1 MSEQLKYI
9 VGELNREPFS
19 RGYNLITFDSLDP
32 LSLLQVLT
40 DVLADIDPKQK
51 IDVREEAADQTAIR
65 IFTILRILKYRP
77 PSDAAGLEAFRKG
90 IVQGDKP
97 AIYPVLEWLF
107 KRMPELKERAY
118 LARFLVK
125 VDVPQD
131 FMVDPH
137 LTDLYAQYEQLLL
150 SFKESHRQMTTLK
163 ASSFNTTD
171 IKKDI
176 ASMEDEKDQLIK
188 RVDRLKRKV
197 EAAPNSAP
205 MLAVARNL
213 RMERDREEQIQK
225 QKYEQRNLIVQ
236 YDQRIQRLQQQ
247 IKEAK
252 QAAIG
257 LTPKG
262 LLQNLEEETVT
273 NKYVVVDVHPKE
285 LAMLRGVIQNLQKI
299 VTEPAMGQSDLDV
312 IRRKIGETNAEI
324 NKLVEKRMMA
334 GNPTDDKLSLFRQQA
349 AIVSRKKK
357 AAAETVQQIRE
368 EVSRTEAECEEK
380 RSRLHQS
387 GGGDEVLK
395 GEEFKR
401 YVNKLRTKNTTYKK
415 KKTELSSLRAEL
427 GVLARTEEVLA
438 QRNENIN
445 RKQSAVE
452 ARHGVAGYRD
462 TQDALENVSTM
473 KSEFDQMKGR
483 TLEDISYMVQ
493 QLNNKIAS
501 RKSQL
506 APMIKEL
513 RPLRQQAQDLT
524 TEHTEK
530 KNTYDSMSAGLE
542 SNRSKLEQD
551 VRALRE
557 EIAAEESRFHY
568 ISMMRN
574 ILELQLQRVNEEL
587 KLYVSTD
594 QADKKRSFREQYTRR
609 IQEQENLGKALRE
622 KQKSIR
628 DGQETSA
635 AQVKMW
641 RDVERLLEA
650 KRRLA
655 TGEGLTTS
663 SHHGTET
670 YYGSSAGGGGEPAR
684 QMRRAA
690 ADEDRLIL

>member
-1 MSEQLKYI
+1 
-9 VGELNREPFS
+9 
-19 RGYNLITFDSLDP
+19 
-32 LSLLQVLT
+32 
-40 DVLADIDPKQK
+40 
-51 IDVREEAADQTAIR
+51 
-65 IFTILRILKYRP
+65 
-77 PSDAAGLEAFRKG
+77 
-90 IVQGDKP
+90 
-97 AIYPVLEWLF
+97 
-107 KRMPELKERAY
+107 
-118 LARFLVK
+118 
-125 VDVPQD
+125 
-131 FMVDPH
+131 
-137 LTDLYAQYEQLLL
+137 
-150 SFKESHRQMTTLK
+150 
-163 ASSFNTTD
+163 
-171 IKKDI
+171 
-176 ASMEDEKDQLIK
+176 
-188 RVDRLKRKV
+188 
-197 EAAPNSAP
+197 
-205 MLAVARNL
+205 
-213 RMERDREEQIQK
+213 
-225 QKYEQRNLIVQ
+225 
-236 YDQRIQRLQQQ
+236 
-247 IKEAK
+247 
-252 QAAIG
+252 
-257 LTPKG
+257 
-262 LLQNLEEETVT
+262 
-273 NKYVVVDVHPKE
+273 
-285 LAMLRGVIQNLQKI
+285 
-299 VTEPAMGQSDLDV
+299 
-312 IRRKIGETNAEI
+312 
-324 NKLVEKRMMA
+324 
-334 GNPTDDKLSLFRQQA
+334 
-349 AIVSRKKK
+349 VSRKKK

-380 RSRLHQS
+380 RSRLQQS

-524 TEHTEK
+524 TEHTDK